1 MIMCC
6 AYSHHL
12 RQSEDRLEVK
22 DQFERIEEAQT
33 VFATKNSENKI
44 TTSIN

>member
-1 MIMCC
+1 MFVCC

-12 RQSEDRLEVK
+12 KQNEENLEAK

-33 VFATKNSENKI
+33 VFAQKS
-44 TTSIN
+44 